1 MTTVIMVDI
10 VKIVWPTAPPAF
22 MKKFSKVSSLIIM
35 VVTVSIALYGSPDLV
50 QLINMTGAYQNL
62 LIFMF
67 LPVL

>member
-1 MTTVIMVDI
+1 
-10 VKIVWPTAPPAF
+10 APPDF